1 MVILV
6 QEQSKLETLPLLQL
20 NRKVLDQFFLIS
32 SNNLPKTLVA
42 TPLEQMLT
50 ETEWERATNKEAI
63 VAQTTLV

>member
-50 ETEWERATNKEAI
+50 ETE
-63 VAQTTLV
+63 